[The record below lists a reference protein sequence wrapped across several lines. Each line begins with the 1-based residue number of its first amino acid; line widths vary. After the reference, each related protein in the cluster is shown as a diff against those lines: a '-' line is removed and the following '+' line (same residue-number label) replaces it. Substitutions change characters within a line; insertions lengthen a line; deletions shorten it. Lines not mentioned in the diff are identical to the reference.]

1 MHIYNL
7 KKNFEK
13 EPNGNS
19 KIENFNIFLKIQYMN
34 LTTDLKK
41 VLMKSKTDWLQK
53 ISISQ
58 ITILEKGLP
67 TLNK

>member
-41 VLMKSKTDWLQK
+41 VLMKSKTDWL
-53 ISISQ
+53 
-58 ITILEKGLP
+58 
-67 TLNK
+67 

>member
-1 MHIYNL
+1 
-7 KKNFEK
+7 
-13 EPNGNS
+13 
-19 KIENFNIFLKIQYMN
+19 MN

-53 ISISQ
+53 ISISE
-58 ITILEKGLP
+58 ITILEKGRP